1 MKPTAALIG
10 RCAPISP
17 VAGAGASVPAADMP
31 VRIEVGVDRWSTTG
45 LLCVA
50 TVSGSRFG

>member
-1 MKPTAALIG
+1 
-10 RCAPISP
+10 
-17 VAGAGASVPAADMP
+17 MP